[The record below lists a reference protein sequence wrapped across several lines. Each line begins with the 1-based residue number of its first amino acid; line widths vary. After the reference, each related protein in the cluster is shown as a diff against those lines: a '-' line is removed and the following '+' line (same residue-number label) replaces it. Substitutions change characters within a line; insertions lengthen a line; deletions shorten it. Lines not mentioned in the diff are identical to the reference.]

1 MQLEAV
7 EIERSKTV
15 RETRTVDRTVKDL
28 QSQIER
34 KDKQAIQLT
43 EDTQRLRDKVDKLL
57 ETIDELQASESSN
70 QLSARRSER
79 ELREEKEKVLRLERE
94 LEGWRLRVEKGSS
107 VGLGSVRSR
116 TGGVASW
123 RAMGGGLMGPD
134 EVSEPEIPK
143 RKSSLGRAPSLSKGF
158 L

>member
-1 MQLEAV
+1 M
-7 EIERSKTV
+7 
-15 RETRTVDRTVKDL
+15 DRTVKDL

-57 ETIDELQASESSN
+57 KTIDELQASESSN

-94 LEGWRLRVEKGSS
+94 LEGWRLRVEKSGSIG
-107 VGLGSVRSR
+107 VGSMRSR
-116 TGGVASW
+116 AGGMASW
-123 RAMGGGLMGPD
+123 RAMGGLMGPD